1 MSRVEFEDSLKNP
14 VHFWN
19 EKSSD
24 EVGNAL
30 GNAVK
35 NMVAFDQRNPHHCYD
50 LFNILFTPLMKLR
63 TLRPYYYE

>member
-35 NMVAFDQRNPHHCYD
+35 NMVAFDQRNPSD
-50 LFNILFTPLMKLR
+50 LYGRVCPPVRSLPR
-63 TLRPYYYE
+63 R